1 MPALNLSIE
10 DRKENIELDL
20 KIQKLA
26 VRAELLEQAVFKQ
39 GGGGLGRTIFDDYN
53 ERMCEHE
60 VYLKAELSKIQ
71 STQMQHKTEID

>member
-1 MPALNLSIE
+1 MRDLCKSIVMPALNLSIE

-39 GGGGLGRTIFDDYN
+39 GGRG
-53 ERMCEHE
+53 
-60 VYLKAELSKIQ
+60 
-71 STQMQHKTEID
+71 